1 MAWEINQLNVDFH
14 NNRAVVSL
22 NQSGPPTAPN
32 DYMNIMVNFG
42 VADADQRKEVDTEQA
57 LKARAKQLLLDA
69 ANSL

>member
-1 MAWEINQLNVDFH
+1 LGNKSTELDFH

-22 NQSGPPTAPN
+22 SQPGPPAAPN
-32 DYMNIMVNFG
+32 DYINIMINFG
-42 VADADQRKEVDTEQA
+42 VADADQRKEADTEQA